1 MNEFFENQEIQKTD
15 VSLERSARDGV
26 VILPSV
32 EVQAREIAEAFED
45 QPQLQYSAWVKA
57 TPAQRLGML
66 QQMENIAAEI
76 SYRPA
81 VEVTAKGLAGNR
93 FDGCYQHD
101 RGQIGIQ
108 SNLLIDDS
116 LSGYSR
122 AMQTVLQE
130 GRFAYHF
137 MCVDQMK
144 RTGTCLEP
152 DTTLASGWLQ
162 EIQSRGFPND
172 SRALRESVL
181 AAIKSDCDLDASYY
195 ARQVMNAVGLS
206 YRLPRYLD

>member
-15 VSLERSARDGV
+15 APLEQSTRDGV

-32 EVQAREIAEAFED
+32 EVQARAVAAAFED
-45 QPQLQYSAWVKA
+45 HPQLQYSAWVKA
-57 TPAQRLGML
+57 TPAQRLNML

-81 VEVTAKGLAGNR
+81 VEVASKDLVGSKFA
-93 FDGCYQHD
+93 GCYQHD

-108 SNLLIDDS
+108 STLLIDDS

-137 MCVDQMK
+137 ICVDQMK

-152 DTTLASGWLQ
+152 STTLASGWLQ

-172 SRALRESVL
+172 SRSLRETAI
-181 AAIKSDCDLDASYY
+181 AAIKSNCDLDASYY
-195 ARQVMNAVGLS
+195 ARQVMNAMGLS
-206 YRLPRYLD
+206 YRLPAYLD